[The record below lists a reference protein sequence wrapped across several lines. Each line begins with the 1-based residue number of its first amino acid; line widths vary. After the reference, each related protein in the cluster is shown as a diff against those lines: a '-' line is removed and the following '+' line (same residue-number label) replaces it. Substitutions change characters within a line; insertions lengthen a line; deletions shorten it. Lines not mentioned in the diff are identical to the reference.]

1 MIYSGWRMLDNGTY
15 IRVYEGDMDG
25 GSEASTNSGS
35 YQVSSG
41 SSQVSSG
48 SSQVSIGSSQVSS
61 GSSQVSTGSSQ
72 VSSGS
77 SQGGS
82 GSSQDSFESSS
93 VISGGGNGNSHDV
106 SLGVGVS
113 GGADASANTIQ
124 GSTGGG
130 SGSTNSGWVR
140 QPDGTYVRKSSS
152 WSSWSSGQQGS
163 NRPSMGGL
171 DPAVPE
177 GNIQTGNIHSGSYFQ
192 SGARGGASSSRVTG
206 EESRVGGEGGG
217 GGLGTLMGAAVGPG
231 DYHGT
236 MSQAELEREA
246 GGRVFNAGAGTET
259 RGQVDR
265 TQYQGGSG
273 SSIHSSGSSS
283 QYGGS
288 SSQSS
293 GSSSQSAGSSYSQG
307 SSGTA
312 SSSSSGDLDANDV
325 VETTGGKWVWSEAS
339 QKWEWEAESSGSSQT
354 SSSSEDSGWTMLPNG
369 TWARS
374 SSWSSSTQTQSGQV
388 VGGLATGA
396 LLPGEQ
402 GHQGRNDTGWV
413 EMPDG
418 TMVKKTSA
426 WASWSGSSY
435 DGMSD
440 TDLQGVQRGLEN
452 RVRSQLPGNVE
463 PGYEQQFRSRSRS
476 RRSLAEFESELA
488 SCGARCTVI
497 KCTIGPLEKDESVL
511 FKVRS
516 RLFTETQVKNYAEKV
531 RISSKLVT
539 RVTRL
544 PFLVPEEHL
553 SFQSH
558 SVTTTVI
565 PSEPGELGIPWW
577 VWLLAAV
584 GGALLLALITY
595 CLYKCG
601 FFKRHRPEDGPE
613 SEPLQSNGY

>member
-1 MIYSGWRMLDNGTY
+1 
-15 IRVYEGDMDG
+15 
-25 GSEASTNSGS
+25 
-35 YQVSSG
+35 
-41 SSQVSSG
+41 
-48 SSQVSIGSSQVSS
+48 
-61 GSSQVSTGSSQ
+61 
-72 VSSGS
+72 
-77 SQGGS
+77 
-82 GSSQDSFESSS
+82 
-93 VISGGGNGNSHDV
+93 
-106 SLGVGVS
+106 
-113 GGADASANTIQ
+113 
-124 GSTGGG
+124 
-130 SGSTNSGWVR
+130 
-140 QPDGTYVRKSSS
+140 
-152 WSSWSSGQQGS
+152 
-163 NRPSMGGL
+163 
-171 DPAVPE
+171 
-177 GNIQTGNIHSGSYFQ
+177 
-192 SGARGGASSSRVTG
+192 
-206 EESRVGGEGGG
+206 
-217 GGLGTLMGAAVGPG
+217 
-231 DYHGT
+231 
-236 MSQAELEREA
+236 
-246 GGRVFNAGAGTET
+246 
-259 RGQVDR
+259 
-265 TQYQGGSG
+265 
-273 SSIHSSGSSS
+273 
-283 QYGGS
+283 
-288 SSQSS
+288 
-293 GSSSQSAGSSYSQG
+293 
-307 SSGTA
+307 
-312 SSSSSGDLDANDV
+312 
-325 VETTGGKWVWSEAS
+325 VWSEAS
-339 QKWEWEAESSGSSQT
+339 QKWEWEAESGGSSQT
-354 SSSSEDSGWTMLPNG
+354 STSSEDSGWTMLPNG

-374 SSWSSSTQTQSGQV
+374 TSWSSSTQTQSGEV
-388 VGGLATGA
+388 VGGLGTGA
-396 LLPGEQ
+396 LLPGEH

-435 DGMSD
+435 DGMSEA
-440 TDLQGVQRGLEN
+440 DLQGVQRGLES

-463 PGYEQQFRSRSRS
+463 PGYEQQFRSLSRS